1 MDLDLKELASSRKQ
15 QTTIIESLQIYDFD
29 DAFEKSMVNN
39 FGHFILLKKMRL
51 IWSFSQSLIT
61 KKATQEFTFRIG
73 TKVLSFLVNNIAKRD
88 HLSASFPVR
97 LS

>member
-51 IWSFSQSLIT
+51 I
-61 KKATQEFTFRIG
+61 
-73 TKVLSFLVNNIAKRD
+73 
-88 HLSASFPVR
+88 
-97 LS
+97 